1 MGDEHLGAP
10 GCYLCINHKK
20 SNIMSNKP
28 YRKDDDARRRTKRNI
43 WLSIGAAV
51 LILLVLWWMFVAIAS
66 GDTDV
71 AAFVT
76 PLI

>member
-1 MGDEHLGAP
+1 
-10 GCYLCINHKK
+10 
-20 SNIMSNKP
+20 MSNNP
-28 YRKDDDARRRTKRNI
+28 YRKDDSRRRTKRNI
-43 WLSIGAAV
+43 WLSIGAVV
-51 LILLVLWWMFVAIAS
+51 LILLVLWWMFIALAS